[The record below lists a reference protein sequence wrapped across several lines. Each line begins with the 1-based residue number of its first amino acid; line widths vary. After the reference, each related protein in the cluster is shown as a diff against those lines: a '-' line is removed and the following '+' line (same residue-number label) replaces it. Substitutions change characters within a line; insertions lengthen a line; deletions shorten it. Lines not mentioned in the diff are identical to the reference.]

1 VETRN
6 VDVANIGAGSAGLNA
21 RWEAEKAG
29 GHVRKTEIKVTDVFS
44 DTF

>member
-21 RWEAEKAG
+21 SREAEKAG
-29 GHVRKTEIKVTDVFS
+29 GRVRKTEIKVTDVFS